1 MKRFGYLYQKIID
14 QENLVKAH
22 QRARKG
28 KTSKAAVRYVDEHL
42 EECIELLHT
51 ALKNHTYRVSDYRTK
66 IVYEPKERTIY
77 MLPYFPDCIVQHA
90 ILLVLEDIWDKR
102 FLYQSYSCRKGKGQ
116 HRASAL
122 CMQYVRRYKYVLKCD
137 ISKFF
142 YSIPHTRLKSVIRR
156 KIKCKETLALL
167 DEIIDS
173 INRPINFAMLCVLM
187 SSRDSVFDTWFFV
200 ETLRTLSGLCGKNT
214 PIGNYLSQWFGNLY
228 LNELDTV
235 IKHKYRV
242 KAYLRYCDDFLLF
255 GDDEKSLNEIK
266 CHIRTFVEDALYLKL
281 SKSDLFP
288 VTRGVDF
295 LGYRHFPQGY
305 ILIRKSTAKRQRKN
319 IKAIMYQLRHGLIST
334 EQALSKIAS
343 VWGWMKWANTHNLQ
357 LAMQLSE
364 LEKEIMSEEVQRN
377 CKS

>member
-1 MKRFGYLYQKIID
+1 MKRFGHLYQKIID
-14 QENLVKAH
+14 KENLVKAH

-42 EECIELLHT
+42 EECIELLYA

-102 FLYQSYSCRKGKGQ
+102 FLYQSYACRKGKGQ
-116 HRASAL
+116 HKASAL
-122 CMQYVRRYKYVLKCD
+122 CMQYVRQYKYVLKCD

-142 YSIPHTRLKSVIRR
+142 YSIPHAELKGVIRR

-173 INRPINFAMLCVLM
+173 IDRPIDFVVLCVLM
-187 SSRDSVFDTWFFV
+187 SSRSSAFHTRFFA
-200 ETLRTLSGLCGKNT
+200 ETLRALSGLRGKNT

-235 IKHKYRV
+235 IKHKHHV

-255 GDDEKSLNEIK
+255 GDDKKFLNEMK
-266 CHIRTFVEDALYLKL
+266 CYIRAFVEDTLHLKL

-288 VTRGVDF
+288 VMRGVDF
-295 LGYRHFPQGY
+295 LGYRHFPKGY

-319 IKAIMYQLRHGLIST
+319 IKAIMYQLRHGLIDA

-343 VWGWMKWANTHNLQ
+343 VRGWMKWANTHNLQ
-357 LAMQLSE
+357 IAMQLSE
-364 LEKEIMSEEVQRN
+364 LEKEIMSEEVQ
-377 CKS
+377 

>member
-1 MKRFGYLYQKIID
+1 
-14 QENLVKAH
+14 
-22 QRARKG
+22 
-28 KTSKAAVRYVDEHL
+28 
-42 EECIELLHT
+42 
-51 ALKNHTYRVSDYRTK
+51 
-66 IVYEPKERTIY
+66 

-142 YSIPHTRLKSVIRR
+142 YSTSHTRLKRIIRR

-173 INRPINFAMLCVLM
+173 INRSIDFAMLCVLM
-187 SSRDSVFDTWFFV
+187 FTRDSAFDTWFFV
-200 ETLRTLSGLCGKNT
+200 ETLRTLSGLRGKNT

-235 IKHKYRV
+235 IKHKHHV

-255 GDDEKSLNEIK
+255 GDDKKFLNEMK
-266 CHIRTFVEDALYLKL
+266 HHIRIFVENALQLKL

-319 IKAIMYQLRHGLIST
+319 IKAIMYQLRHGLINT

-343 VWGWMKWANTHNLQ
+343 VRGWMKWANTHNLQ

>member
-1 MKRFGYLYQKIID
+1 M
-14 QENLVKAH
+14 
-22 QRARKG
+22 
-28 KTSKAAVRYVDEHL
+28 
-42 EECIELLHT
+42 
-51 ALKNHTYRVSDYRTK
+51 
-66 IVYEPKERTIY
+66 
-77 MLPYFPDCIVQHA
+77 
-90 ILLVLEDIWDKR
+90 
-102 FLYQSYSCRKGKGQ
+102 
-116 HRASAL
+116 
-122 CMQYVRRYKYVLKCD
+122 
-137 ISKFF
+137 
-142 YSIPHTRLKSVIRR
+142 
-156 KIKCKETLALL
+156 

-173 INRPINFAMLCVLM
+173 INRSIDFAMLCVLM
-187 SSRDSVFDTWFFV
+187 FTRDSAFDTWFFV
-200 ETLRTLSGLCGKNT
+200 ETLRTLSGLRGKNT

-235 IKHKYRV
+235 IKHKHHV

-255 GDDEKSLNEIK
+255 GDDKKFLNEMK
-266 CHIRTFVEDALYLKL
+266 HHIRIFVENALQLKL

-319 IKAIMYQLRHGLIST
+319 IKAIMYQLRHGLINT

-343 VWGWMKWANTHNLQ
+343 VRGWMKWANTHNLQ